1 MNNLY
6 LFLKYKW
13 YDLIE
18 SGQKTSEYREIKPY
32 WINRLENKHY
42 DTVTFQRGFTK
53 KSTKNDV

>member
-53 KSTKNDV
+53 IHQK

>member
-32 WINRLENKHY
+32 WINRL
-42 DTVTFQRGFTK
+42 
-53 KSTKNDV
+53 